1 MILIMKNKELLK
13 KIPKTGFL
21 KLTAEKVDLSE
32 EDRIALI
39 RKGNAYFNQGKYDIA
54 KKIFLT
60 AHYPDGLVRLGD
72 YYLAE
77 KKPLEAFRMFWLAK
91 YPRQVDR
98 MVEKMAAIIKKWIKE
113 ER

>member
-1 MILIMKNKELLK
+1 MKNKELLK

-21 KLTAEKVDLSE
+21 KLTTEKVELSE

-39 RKGNAYFNQGKYDIA
+39 RKGNGYFNQGKYDIA

-72 YYLAE
+72 YYLTE

>member
-1 MILIMKNKELLK
+1 MIAEMKNMELLK

-21 KLTAEKVDLSE
+21 KLTTEKVELSE
-32 EDRIALI
+32 DKRIALI
-39 RKGNAYFNQGKYDIA
+39 RKGNDYFNRGKYDIA

-72 YYLAE
+72 YYLSE
-77 KKPLEAFRMFWLAK
+77 KKPLEAFRMYWLAK
-91 YPRQVDR
+91 YPRQVDK
-98 MVEKMAAIIKKWIKE
+98 MVEKMAAIIKKWMRE